1 MFGIRRTIWR
11 FPTAIIAIRFPRA
24 LGATE
29 AVHGAVTQLQQP
41 LQILQAQAA
50 PRVQAV
56 LQAQTVHRARV
67 VLQAQTVHRA
77 RPVLQA
83 RVVLQDPTVHQD
95 PVHPQEAALAEI
107 PEAEDGK

>member
-1 MFGIRRTIWR
+1 MIWR
-11 FPTAIIAIRFPRA
+11 FPTAIIAIRFPQV

-41 LQILQAQAA
+41 LQIHRAQAA

-56 LQAQTVHRARV
+56 LQAQTVHRAR
-67 VLQAQTVHRA
+67 
-77 RPVLQA
+77 PVLQDRGA
-83 RVVLQDPTVHQD
+83 HQD
-95 PVHPQEAALAEI
+95 RVHPQEAALAEI

>member
-1 MFGIRRTIWR
+1 MIWR
-11 FPTAIIAIRFPRA
+11 FPTAIIAIRFPQV

-56 LQAQTVHRARV
+56 LQAQTVHRARPV
-67 VLQAQTVHRA
+67 LQAPAVLQAQA
-77 RPVLQA
+77 ALQA
-83 RVVLQDPTVHQD
+83 RVVLQDPAVHQD
-95 PVHPQEAALAEI
+95 PVHPQEAALVEI

>member
-1 MFGIRRTIWR
+1 MIWR
-11 FPTAIIAIRFPRA
+11 FPTAIIAIRFPQA

-56 LQAQTVHRARV
+56 LQAQTVHRAR
-67 VLQAQTVHRA
+67 
-77 RPVLQA
+77 PVLQDRGA
-83 RVVLQDPTVHQD
+83 HQD
-95 PVHPQEAALAEI
+95 RVHPQEAALAEI